1 MAELGSAD
9 LLIVPK
15 FDNLSATMDKALGQ
29 ASKATEGQGKKHG
42 AGFSKGFSGG
52 LKGMLGS
59 GAAIGAFSAVTSKA
73 MDVIGAHVGSAVS
86 RIDTL
91 KNYPKVME
99 SLGVSSNVAQASIDT
114 MSDRLSNLPT
124 RLDSMA
130 STVQGLYAATKD
142 YGVSLGTATNAG
154 LALNDML
161 LAGGQGTQVANA
173 AMEQFRQMLTKG
185 KPDMQD
191 WKSLIS
197 AAPGQMDQLAKS
209 MLGPTANANDL
220 YEALGGG
227 KHEQTISMQKLIDE
241 IIRLDS
247 EGGAGLASFQKQ
259 AEDATGGIQ
268 TAADNM
274 GNAFTKGIAKVIDA
288 VGTDTI
294 VGGLNLIKDATNTTF
309 DVIAGGTEKIINGI
323 KYFDDGKLA
332 SKRLSDA
339 MQEMS
344 GSAKAASGS
353 FDTLGNT
360 AERAM
365 KRASQS
371 QEKATKAHQEYL
383 DQLSKSADVVDEA
396 NEKYQTQT
404 ASLEYAG
411 QVIDTYAGKTGLS
424 AAQQDELKTAIDTV
438 NQACGT
444 EYGVIEGSSDVIDK
458 NTGKV
463 QENTTEIWNNIHA
476 REAAAKAEALLT
488 AKLEADKT
496 QAKAA
501 NEFQAQK
508 QAAADSSVAVQAL
521 VDKYGSLQKAMQK
534 LGETDSMGKPT
545 QDAIEMQKAWSGFKQ
560 SADAL
565 KKADAEQRQLAQT
578 SRELAAEQAAL
589 SAKAS
594 GAELSISQLALSA
607 DVAQQAFNEGGSKA
621 KHSIVD
627 FSGALEAAAK
637 NDDALRKA
645 MGDPDTL
652 AEIVAAYDGS
662 AGSLKD
668 VLNKLGVGF
677 DDAAAKAADA
687 NGTIS
692 QMGDWIANLGGDV
705 YSSMALMGVG
715 TDELA
720 SKLSGAGVSM
730 KDLKDMGADT
740 FSELASSA
748 NGSIDQML
756 ASIANYNDTELDPKE
771 SSINVNDL
779 QLVDAQGKVYTWN
792 NNHLEDKNGTV
803 AVNDAQLTD
812 AAGNIWKWNGTKL
825 EPKTS
830 TVTVTGNMADGK
842 GEKGVDK
849 TNKTVAKMK
858 NKSTSAKVSGN
869 AVNGSAASAIKRT
882 ANMISNLHS
891 KTVTVTTH
899 IVETK
904 SSDGGK
910 KSGRGNARGGIRKHA
925 AGAIFNAPTWIS
937 DNDIVGEAGAEYFDG
952 THIVPLTNKQYSRPF
967 ANLIAEETTEQLK
980 ALNKARS
987 GVVLDSATIGSQIAQ
1002 ALDGAKVILDTG
1014 EVIGSLALSV
1024 SRRAAMNVHH

>member
-1 MAELGSAD
+1 MAELGRAD

-29 ASKATEGQGKKHG
+29 ASKATEDQGKKHG
-42 AGFSKGFSGG
+42 SGFSKGFSGG

-59 GAAIGAFSAVTSKA
+59 GAVIGAFSAITSKA

-99 SLGVSSNVAQASIDT
+99 ALGVASNVAQSSIDT

-124 RLDSMA
+124 RLDTMA
-130 STVQGLYAATKD
+130 STVQGLYAAMKD
-142 YGVSLGTATNAG
+142 YGVSLGTVTNAG

-161 LAGGQGTQVANA
+161 LAGGQGQQVVNA

-191 WKSLIS
+191 WKSIIS

-227 KHEQTISMQKLIDE
+227 NHGQTISMQKLLDE

-247 EGGAGLASFQKQ
+247 EGGAGLASFQQQ
-259 AEDATGGIQ
+259 AENATNGIQ

-309 DVIAGGTEKIINGI
+309 NVIAGGTENIINGI

-344 GSAKAASGS
+344 GSAKAAAGN

-396 NEKYQTQT
+396 NNKYQTQT

-488 AKLEADKT
+488 AKLEADKA

-508 QAAADSSVAVQAL
+508 QAAADSAVALQAL
-521 VDKYGSLQKAMQK
+521 IEKYGSLKAVREK
-534 LGETDSMGKPT
+534 AKEATTRGKVSAE
-545 QDAIEMQKAWSGFKQ
+545 AIEVRNTLNAYTDYANG
-560 SADAL
+560 L

-578 SRELAAEQAAL
+578 SKELAAEQAAL

-594 GAELSISQLALSA
+594 GAELSVSQLALAA
-607 DVAQQAFNEGGSKA
+607 DVAQQAFNDGGSKA
-621 KHSIVD
+621 KYSIVD
-627 FSGALEAAAK
+627 FSGALESAAK

-730 KDLKDMGADT
+730 EDLKDMGADT

-779 QLVDAQGKVYTWN
+779 QLMDAQGKVYTWN
-792 NNHLEDKNGTV
+792 NNQLEDKNGHV

-812 AAGNIWKWNGTKL
+812 AAGNVWKWNGTKL
-825 EPKTS
+825 EPKSS

-849 TNKTVAKMK
+849 ANKTVAKMK
-858 NKSTSAKVSGN
+858 SKSTTAKVNGN

-882 ANMISNLHS
+882 TNMISNLHS
-891 KTVTVTTH
+891 KTVTVTTN

-904 SSDGGK
+904 SSGGGK
-910 KSGRGNARGGIRKHA
+910 KGGRGRAHGGIRKHA
-925 AGAIFNAPTWIS
+925 VGAIFRSPTWIS
-937 DNDIVGEAGAEYFDG
+937 DNDIIGENGDEYYDG
-952 THIVPLTNKQYSRPF
+952 KHIVPLSNKQYSRPF

-987 GVVLDSATIGSQIAQ
+987 GAVLDSAAVGSQIAQ
-1002 ALDGAKVILDTG
+1002 SLNGAKVILDTG
-1014 EVIGSLALSV
+1014 EVIGSLALNL
-1024 SRRAAMNVHH
+1024 SRRAAMNIG

>member
-1 MAELGSAD
+1 MAELGRAD

-59 GAAIGAFSAVTSKA
+59 GAAIGAFSAITSKA

-99 SLGVSSNVAQASIDT
+99 SLGVASNVAQSSIDT

-130 STVQGLYAATKD
+130 STVQGLYSATKD

-227 KHEQTISMQKLIDE
+227 KHGQTISMQKLLDE

-247 EGGAGLASFQKQ
+247 EGGAGLASFQQQ

-294 VGGLNLIKDATNTTF
+294 VGGLNAIKNATNITF
-309 DVIAGGTEKIINGI
+309 DAIASSTKTLVDGI
-323 KYFDDGKLA
+323 KYFGDGA
-332 SKRLSDA
+332 FEAKRISDA
-339 MQEMS
+339 MQAIS
-344 GSAKAASGS
+344 GPTKAAVGS

-360 AERAM
+360 VERAM
-365 KRASQS
+365 KRARESE
-371 QEKATKAHQEYL
+371 EKATQAHREYL
-383 DQLSKSADVVDEA
+383 DQLAQSAQVIEDA
-396 NEKYQTQT
+396 NNKYQTQS

-444 EYGVIEGSSDVIDK
+444 EYGVVEGSSDVIDK

-501 NEFQAQK
+501 NEFQTQK

-521 VDKYGSLQKAMQK
+521 VDQYGSLQKVMQK
-534 LGETDSMGKPT
+534 LGEVDSLGKPT
-545 QDAIEMQKAWSGFKQ
+545 QDAIEAQKAWNGFKQ
-560 SADAL
+560 SADAM

-578 SRELAAEQAAL
+578 SKELAAEQAAL

-594 GAELSISQLALSA
+594 GAELSISQLALTA
-607 DVAQQAFNEGGSKA
+607 DVAQQAFNDGGSKA
-621 KHSIVD
+621 KYSIVD

-668 VLNKLGVGF
+668 VLNKLGIGF

-730 KDLKDMGADT
+730 QDLKDMGADT

-756 ASIANYNDTELDPKE
+756 ASIANYNDTDLDPKE

-779 QLVDAQGKVYTWN
+779 QLMDAQGKVYTWN
-792 NNHLEDKNGTV
+792 NNQLEDKNGHV

-812 AAGNIWKWNGTKL
+812 AAGNVWKWNGTKL
-825 EPKTS
+825 EPKSS

-849 TNKTVAKMK
+849 ANKTVAKMK
-858 NKSTSAKVSGN
+858 SKSTTAKVNGN

-882 ANMISNLHS
+882 TNMISNLHS
-891 KTVTVTTH
+891 KTVTVTTN

-904 SSDGGK
+904 SSGGGK
-910 KSGRGNARGGIRKHA
+910 KGGRGRAHGGIRRHA
-925 AGAIFNAPTWIS
+925 GGAIFRSPTWIS
-937 DNDIVGEAGAEYFDG
+937 DRDIIGENGNEYYDG
-952 THIVPLTNKQYSRPF
+952 THIVPLSNKQYSRPF
-967 ANLIAEETTEQLK
+967 ASLIAEETTEQLK

-987 GVVLDSATIGSQIAQ
+987 GAVLDSAVVGSQIAQ
-1002 ALDGAKVILDTG
+1002 SLNGAKVILDTG
-1014 EVIGSLALSV
+1014 EAIGILALNL
-1024 SRRAAMNVHH
+1024 SRRAAMNIG